1 MNRRTLT
8 ACLVACA
15 ITTSVVA
22 ATAPAAAG
30 PPARGSSDADRPAAE
45 SGDHTKRYVGPE
57 GALGYQVHVPPA
69 QAEGRPLPVVVSLH
83 GCGMTGYGLNS
94 MKKMT
99 NLNAL
104 ADEKGFLVVY
114 PTQDILRGLPLNCWQ
129 GKEPEHQ
136 RRGHGEPA
144 MIAGLVKEVLAD
156 YGADSKRVH
165 VNGASSGAGS
175 AVIMGV
181 TYPDMF
187 ATVTSLAGAEYA
199 VNEANPD
206 DPDEVGPVDTA
217 KRAWAQM
224 GSRARPVPT
233 LVVQGDK
240 DETVPPF
247 LADRLV
253 THWAAIDDLAMN
265 GRLDGQMDDKADK
278 VVNVSPPGLKPYT
291 HKSYFPRAGGRSL
304 VEYIVVEGMEH
315 KWPGPGKGAFVDND
329 GPDLARIMW
338 DFIAPRTLP

>member
-1 MNRRTLT
+1 MNRRTLN
-8 ACLVACA
+8 ALLACA
-15 ITTSVVA
+15 VTTSVAVSTGSA
-22 ATAPAAAG
+22 ATAAPAAGSRSA
-30 PPARGSSDADRPAAE
+30 ARSA
-45 SGDHTKRYVGPE
+45 DHTKLYVGPE
-57 GALGYQVHVPPA
+57 GALAYQVHVPPA
-69 QAEGRPLPVVVSLH
+69 QAEGRPLPVLVSLH
-83 GCGMTGYGLNS
+83 GCGMTGFGLNS
-94 MKKMT
+94 MKDMT
-99 NLNAL
+99 NLNEV

-114 PTQDILRGLPLNCWQ
+114 PTQDTLRGLPLNCWN
-129 GKEPEHQ
+129 GDEPEHQ

-144 MIAGLVKEVLAD
+144 MIAGIVEEVLAD
-156 YGADSKRVH
+156 YGADPRRVH

-187 ATVTSLAGAEYA
+187 ATVTSMAGAEYA
-199 VNEANPD
+199 INEANPD

-224 GSRARPVPT
+224 GSRARPVPV

-240 DETVPPF
+240 DEAVPPF

-278 VVNVSPPGLKPYT
+278 VVNVSPPGLKSYT
-291 HKSYFPRAGGRSL
+291 HKTYFPRAGGRSL
-304 VEYIVVEGMEH
+304 VEYIVVAGMEH
-315 KWPGPGKGAFVDND
+315 KWPGPGTGAFVDNN

-338 DFIAPRTLP
+338 DFVAPRTLP